1 MLVECPRLIP
11 SPFAIGRD
19 AIAALSH
26 GLILDR
32 DLFVPAVDQP
42 VFFQPRHQLI
52 ERGTGA
58 TNSVTGQRVPQHAAR
73 LFVTTQD
80 AEDEELEM
88 GEIRQLG
95 PRHNVTLSTITFDG
109 MFRQTVGAG
118 RIPAMKY
125 LIAALLLVAFSA
137 SSSAQDE
144 PARRPAAKK
153 DGPWFG
159 VSLPPRASADAAVKV
174 GSRPPRPA
182 AVDPMSPEFNGDAIK
197 ADVATIVG
205 FATAARAGKEIGSG
219 QMWGRIS
226 GFPSS
231 RKTVEWAVDQFRK
244 AGITEVT
251 TQPITQDGK
260 SSLWLPLSWK
270 VTLLGDPSLGAGSND
285 VVLESALPVSP
296 SNIAGGTLTAPLVY
310 VGTASPA
317 VLQHI
322 DVKGRIAVQLI
333 VPQGHMLFERAAV
346 DSRAEELIKRGA
358 AGVFNLVRL
367 PGNELSRDFS
377 DCGNP
382 CFNIGGRDGWF
393 LESVLDRAAQAGMQD
408 KLRVRID
415 LQSQTYRGLEAVNGV
430 GIIRGSSDGVIVLN
444 AHVDGWF
451 DGAGDNGDGLG
462 VLIALA
468 RHFAKP
474 ANKPQRT
481 IAFVASAGHHT
492 PGING
497 PRSFIAA
504 NPDLA
509 KKAVMLVNIE
519 HVAQRNFSP
528 ARTTAADG
536 YREAVADSGEAPI
549 AVGVTNNSTFLQ
561 ELIDAGPA
569 RFGVNFIS
577 ERSTFQSG
585 ETGGW
590 SAIQAAKVSVMQ
602 APPLYHTTGEVL
614 DVISAPGLE
623 RMARFLAAFV
633 AAVDRAPRE
642 RINP

>member
-1 MLVECPRLIP
+1 MRR
-11 SPFAIGRD
+11 AT
-19 AIAALSH
+19 AAL
-26 GLILDR
+26 I
-32 DLFVPAVDQP
+32 VA
-42 VFFQPRHQLI
+42 
-52 ERGTGA
+52 TGMVLAAA
-58 TNSVTGQRVPQHAAR
+58 TAA
-73 LFVTTQD
+73 
-80 AEDEELEM
+80 
-88 GEIRQLG
+88 
-95 PRHNVTLSTITFDG
+95 
-109 MFRQTVGAG
+109 AG
-118 RIPAMKY
+118 
-125 LIAALLLVAFSA
+125 
-137 SSSAQDE
+137 QDE
-144 PARRPAAKK
+144 AARRPAATRK

-159 VSLPPRASADAAVKV
+159 VMLPPRADAAPAVKV
-174 GSRPPRPA
+174 GARPPRPIA
-182 AVDPMSPEFNGDAIK
+182 ADTSTPEFNGATIK
-197 ADVATIVG
+197 ADVDAIVG
-205 FATAARAGKEIGSG
+205 FSKRARASKEIGNG

-231 RKTVEWAVDQFRK
+231 DQTVEWAVDQFKK
-244 AGITEVT
+244 AGITDVK
-251 TQPITQDGK
+251 TQPISQDEK
-260 SSLWLPLSWK
+260 SSLWLPLSWR
-270 VTLLGDPSLGAGSND
+270 VTVLADPAFGAGSAD

-296 SNIAGGTLTAPLVY
+296 SAVSGGTMTAPLVY
-310 VGTASPA
+310 VGAASPA

-322 DVKGRIAVQLI
+322 DVKGKIAVQLI
-333 VPQGHMLFERAAV
+333 VPQGHMLFERGAV
-346 DSRAEELIKRGA
+346 DSRAEELVKRGA
-358 AGVFNLVRL
+358 VGVFNLVRL

-382 CFNIGGRDGWF
+382 CFNIGGRDGLF
-393 LESVLDRAAQAGMQD
+393 LESILDRAAQAGAHD
-408 KLRVRID
+408 TVRARID
-415 LQSQTYRGLEAVNGV
+415 LQTQTYRGLKATNGV
-430 GIIRGSSDGVIVLN
+430 AVIRGTLDEVIVLN

-462 VLIALA
+462 VLVALA

-497 PRSFIAA
+497 PRSFLAA
-504 NPDLA
+504 NPELA

-528 ARTTAADG
+528 ARTTSADG

-549 AVGVTNNSTFLQ
+549 AVGVTNNSPFLQ
-561 ELIDAGPA
+561 ELIDGGPA

-590 SAIQAAKVSVMQ
+590 ASLNVAKVSVMQ

-623 RMARFLAAFV
+623 RIARFLASFV
-633 AAVDRAPRE
+633 ASVDRAPRE
-642 RINP
+642 RITP

>member
-1 MLVECPRLIP
+1 MRSPIALVV
-11 SPFAIGRD
+11 AITL
-19 AIAALSH
+19 AA
-26 GLILDR
+26 
-32 DLFVPAVDQP
+32 P
-42 VFFQPRHQLI
+42 VF
-52 ERGTGA
+52 
-58 TNSVTGQRVPQHAAR
+58 
-73 LFVTTQD
+73 
-80 AEDEELEM
+80 
-88 GEIRQLG
+88 
-95 PRHNVTLSTITFDG
+95 
-109 MFRQTVGAG
+109 
-118 RIPAMKY
+118 
-125 LIAALLLVAFSA
+125 
-137 SSSAQDE
+137 AQDE
-144 PARRPAAKK
+144 PARRPAARK

-159 VSLPPRASADAAVKV
+159 VTLPPRTNVDAAVKV
-174 GSRPPRPA
+174 GSRPPRPVA
-182 AVDPMSPEFNGDAIK
+182 ADRASPEFSGATMK
-197 ADVATIVG
+197 SDVETIVG
-205 FATAARAGKEIGSG
+205 FAKTAQTTKEIGSG

-231 RKTVEWAVDQFRK
+231 AKTVAWTIDQFRK
-244 AGITEVT
+244 AGITEIK
-251 TQPITQDGK
+251 TQPIAQDEK
-260 SSLWLPLSWK
+260 SSLWLPLAWK
-270 VTLLGDPSLGAGSND
+270 VTLLGDPSFGAGSD
-285 VVLESALPVSP
+285 DIVLASALPVSP
-296 SNIAGGTLTAPLVY
+296 SNLASGSLTAPLVY

-317 VLQHI
+317 VLQHV
-322 DVKGRIAVQLI
+322 DVKGKIAVQLI
-333 VPQGHMLFERAAV
+333 VPQGHMLFERGAV
-346 DSRAEELIKRGA
+346 DARAEELIKRGA

-393 LESVLDRAAQAGMQD
+393 LESILDRAAQAGVHD

-415 LQSQTYRGLEAVNGV
+415 LQTQTYRGLKAVNGV
-430 GIIRGSSDGVIVLN
+430 GVIRGSSDEVIVLN

-497 PRSFIAA
+497 PRSFLAA

-509 KKAVMLVNIE
+509 KNAVMLVNIE

-528 ARTTAADG
+528 ARTTTADG

-549 AVGVTNNSTFLQ
+549 AVGVTNNSPFLQ
-561 ELIDAGPA
+561 ELIDNGPA

-585 ETGGW
+585 ETSGW
-590 SAIQAAKVSVMQ
+590 AALPVAKVSVMQ

-623 RMARFLAAFV
+623 RIARFLADFV
-633 AAVDRAPRE
+633 ESVDRAPAA
-642 RINP
+642 RINPR

>member
-1 MLVECPRLIP
+1 MR
-11 SPFAIGRD
+11 
-19 AIAALSH
+19 
-26 GLILDR
+26 
-32 DLFVPAVDQP
+32 
-42 VFFQPRHQLI
+42 
-52 ERGTGA
+52 T
-58 TNSVTGQRVPQHAAR
+58 
-73 LFVTTQD
+73 
-80 AEDEELEM
+80 
-88 GEIRQLG
+88 
-95 PRHNVTLSTITFDG
+95 
-109 MFRQTVGAG
+109 
-118 RIPAMKY
+118 
-125 LIAALLLVAFSA
+125 LIAATLFFVLTAPAL
-137 SSSAQDE
+137 AQDE
-144 PARRPAAKK
+144 ARRPAAPK

-159 VSLPPRASADAAVKV
+159 VTLPPKAGATTAVKV
-174 GSRPPRPA
+174 GTRPPRPTAPDTA
-182 AVDPMSPEFNGDAIK
+182 APEFAGAALK
-197 ADVATIVG
+197 ADVETIVG
-205 FATAARAGKEIGSG
+205 FARAAGMSKEIGSG

-231 RKTVEWAVDQFRK
+231 DKTVQWAVDQFRK
-244 AGITEVT
+244 AGITDVK
-251 TQPITQDGK
+251 TQAITQDEK
-260 SSLWLPLSWK
+260 SSLWLPQSWK
-270 VTLLGDPSLGAGSND
+270 VTLLGDASFGAGSND
-285 VVLESALPVSP
+285 IVLESALPVGP
-296 SNIAGGTLTAPLVY
+296 SSIPAGTLTTPLVY
-310 VGTASPA
+310 VCAASPA

-322 DVKGRIAVQLI
+322 DVKGKIAVQLI
-333 VPQGHMLFERAAV
+333 VPQGHMLFERGAV
-346 DSRAEELIKRGA
+346 DSRAEELVKRGA
-358 AGVFNLVRL
+358 IGVFNLVRL

-382 CFNIGGRDGWF
+382 CFNIGGRDGLF
-393 LESVLDRAAQAGMQD
+393 LESILDRAAQNGIAD
-408 KLRVRID
+408 KIRARID
-415 LQSQTYRGLEAVNGV
+415 LQTQTYRGLKAINGV
-430 GIIRGSSDGVIVLN
+430 AIIRGASDDVIVLN

-451 DGAGDNGDGLG
+451 DGAGDNGDGLA

-497 PRSFIAA
+497 PRSFVTA
-504 NPDLA
+504 NADLA
-509 KKAVMLVNIE
+509 KKAVMFVNIE

-528 ARTTAADG
+528 ARTTTADG

-549 AVGVTNNSTFLQ
+549 AVGVTNNSPFLQ

-590 SAIQAAKVSVMQ
+590 AGLNVAKVSVMQ

-623 RMARFLAAFV
+623 RIARFLAFLV
-633 AAVDRAPRE
+633 SAADKAPRE